1 MLEGEVGQSRRGT
14 KLLKYIEDRLRGNA
28 AQFIAAEGPERII
41 IRELY
46 GDGWDQLED
55 PAQIGREFRA
65 LVESG
70 QIEGLRSLPRR
81 EWNNQRNHVEYVR
94 NR

>member
-1 MLEGEVGQSRRGT
+1 
-14 KLLKYIEDRLRGNA
+14 LKYIEDRLRANA
-28 AQFIAAEGPERII
+28 SQFIAAKGPERITVQA
-41 IRELY
+41 LY

>member
-1 MLEGEVGQSRRGT
+1 M
-14 KLLKYIEDRLRGNA
+14 KLLRHIEDRLRANA
-28 AQFIAAEGPERII
+28 AQFIASDGPERITI
-41 IRELY
+41 QALY
-46 GDGWDQLED
+46 GAEWDQLED

-94 NR
+94 GR